1 MWIAW
6 LFAAALLTALT
17 LGSTSFAQQ
26 TQSQPARTSQASG
39 QQAGGQ
45 QTAEQIQQQIREL
58 QQRLDELRARDVARY
73 ERDIQRKQQNDE
85 EIRKLTAGVVDFK
98 KITYRS
104 SVGDLDIPAYL
115 FLPLKPRGPKAHP
128 ALVWVH
134 GGVSSAFTPDYVV
147 FIKQAVERGY
157 IVIAPEYRGGTGY
170 GQAFSE
176 AIDYGGYEI
185 DDTMTAADYLKA
197 NVPQVD
203 PDRIGMIGWSHGGY
217 ITLFS
222 LIRDQGKTFK
232 CAYAG
237 VPVTNLVF
245 RLSYKGPSYAANFI
259 KSKRIGGEVYQKRDI
274 YIERSPVYH
283 VDKIKVPVLVHVAT
297 NDTDVNFVE
306 DQFMIYALKY
316 HIPQLADTK
325 IYVDP
330 PGEHHFDR
338 LVNKDN
344 TAPQNTE
351 AQRDSWIGFGRFWKE
366 ISSHIWAATAKFG
379 KSKSVPERK
388 RNGIK

>member
-1 MWIAW
+1 MSK
-6 LFAAALLTALT
+6 LLAAAMLAALA
-17 LGSTSFAQQ
+17 LANPSFAQQ
-26 TQSQPARTSQASG
+26 TQSQPGRATQPAG
-39 QQAGGQ
+39 QQPGDQ
-45 QTAEQIQQQIREL
+45 QTAAQLEQQIREL
-58 QQRLDELRARDVARY
+58 QLRLDEIRARDAAAGGQPATSRY

-85 EIRKLTAGVVDFK
+85 EIRKLTAGVVNFK

-115 FLPLKPRGPKAHP
+115 FLPLKPRGPKGHP

-147 FIKQAVERGY
+147 FIKQAVARGY

-170 GQAFSE
+170 GQTFSE

-185 DDTMTAADYLKA
+185 DDTLTAADYLKA

-222 LIRDQGKTFK
+222 LIRDQGQTFK

-245 RLSYKGPSYAANFI
+245 RLSYKGPRYAANFI
-259 KSKRIGGEVYQKRDI
+259 KSKRIGGAPHEKREI
-274 YIERSPVYH
+274 YIERSPVYQ

-316 HIPQLADTK
+316 HLPQLADTK

-344 TAPQNTE
+344 TAPQNTP
-351 AQRDSWIGFGRFWKE
+351 AQRDSWNR
-366 ISSHIWAATAKFG
+366 IWTFLEGNLKPYLDG
-379 KSKSVPERK
+379 KGEVVLQ
-388 RNGIK
+388 